1 MTEKEQQKRKNDR
14 RANRLILWRT
24 ILLMSVFGVAVFIP
38 LLWKLWDIQVTK
50 HDYYQELAIN
60 NATRDYTVSA
70 DRGGIYDANG
80 NPLAM
85 SATVENV
92 ILSPRDIIELQEA
105 YAEKVAK
112 AKEGKGEYPDYP
124 EPTNEFIASNLSAIL
139 DVSEEKVLEHLSY
152 TKSQY
157 REVKIKIEKDLADKV
172 REFIDENHITK
183 GLYLAPDTK
192 RYYPKSSLASHI
204 IGFVNRDNVG
214 AYGIEAKYNDELS
227 GEAGYLLTGKNGK
240 GTEMLTR
247 YENYI
252 KARNGYDLH
261 LTVDS
266 SIQAML
272 ESALVEG
279 IEKYDV
285 RYGGFAIA
293 MDPNTGAILG
303 MASSPD
309 YDLNNYSAV
318 ADAEVAAQLEELK
331 LTDAEEAYQTAL
343 QKAAALY
350 EKEEGPALTAAEEQA
365 LAQLTEKENG
375 YLEALGQA
383 QWDQWRSKALN
394 DTYEPGSTF
403 KAMVVAAA
411 LEEGVVTANS
421 TFVCNGSYT
430 VAGETIDCHAWKN
443 GGHGVQTLAEAVE
456 NSCNPAFIQIGLKL
470 GADTFYDYLEAYGMI
485 GKTGIDIPGEANNDN
500 GTSVWSREWFTGL
513 YGTTSLA
520 TASFGQR
527 FNITPIQLITG
538 IASVINGGHL
548 LEPYVVESIVD
559 SEGEDVYRHQVTEVR
574 QVISEATSEH
584 VRTILEGVVDGGTG
598 KNAYEAGYRIGGKT
612 GTSET
617 LETGRN
623 IVSFVGFAP
632 ANDPKVVVLLAYD
645 GPKRSDGDPDRTDD
659 GVYISG
665 GNMAAPEAGKLIAD
679 ILDYMGIAK
688 QYTPEEL
695 SGADTTVPVVTQH
708 YLDYAESVLKQN
720 NLTYRVVGE
729 GDVITGQ
736 IPAAGAT
743 IPGGSQVVLY
753 MGEEPVPTEQVE
765 VPNVEG
771 MSPEDAKA
779 ALSNVGLYLRAT
791 GAVEYYV
798 STNKGTGQSIEA
810 GTMVDLGTVVE
821 VRFVDNSIAEY
832 TGLD

>member
-1 MTEKEQQKRKNDR
+1 MNEKEQKKRENDR
-14 RANRLILWRT
+14 RANRVILWRS
-24 ILLMSVFGVAVFIP
+24 ILLMAIFGVAVFIP
-38 LLWKLWDIQVTK
+38 LLWKLWDIQIVN
-50 HDYYQELAIN
+50 HDFYEEQAVGQ
-60 NATRDYTVSA
+60 ATRDLAVSA
-70 DRGGIYDANG
+70 DKGSIYDANG

-92 ILSPRDIIELQEA
+92 ILSPRDVVELQEE
-105 YAEKVAK
+105 YAELVEK
-112 AKEGKGEYPDYP
+112 ARKGEGEYPDYP
-124 EPTNEFIASNLSAIL
+124 EPSNEFIASNLSAIL
-139 DVSEEKVLEHLSY
+139 DVEEEKILEHLSY
-152 TKSQY
+152 TSKQY
-157 REVKIKIEKDLADKV
+157 RMVKEKIEEDLADQV
-172 REFIDENHITK
+172 REFITENHLSR

-204 IGFVNRDNVG
+204 IGFVNKDNVG

-252 KARNGYDLH
+252 KARNGYDVNV
-261 LTVDS
+261 TVDS

-272 ESALVEG
+272 ESALAEG

-293 MDPNTGAILG
+293 MNPNTGAIYG

-309 YDLNNYSAV
+309 YDLNNPRTITTAAV
-318 ADAEVAAQLEELK
+318 AEELAK
-331 LTDAEEAYQTAL
+331 LEATATEEEYNEAL
-343 QKAAALY
+343 Q
-350 EKEEGPALTAAEEQA
+350 
-365 LAQLTEKENG
+365 
-375 YLEALGQA
+375 QA
-383 QWDQWRSKALN
+383 QWDQWRNKAVN

-411 LEEGVVTANS
+411 LEEGVVSANS
-421 TFVCNGSYT
+421 TFHCNGFYT
-430 VAGETIDCHAWKN
+430 VADSTIKCHAWKN
-443 GGHGVQTLAEAVE
+443 GGHGTQTLAEAVE
-456 NSCNPAFIQIGLKL
+456 NSCNPAFIQIGQKL
-470 GADTFYDYLEAYGMI
+470 GAETFYDYLEAFGMI
-485 GKTGIDIPGEANNDN
+485 GATGIDIPGEGSNENL
-500 GTSVWSREWFTGL
+500 VWSRDFFTGD
-513 YGTTSLA
+513 YGITSLA

-527 FNITPIQLITG
+527 FNVTPIQLITG
-538 IASVINGGHL
+538 ISTVVNGGHL

-559 SEGEDVYRHQVTEVR
+559 GDGQDVYRHQTTEVR

-617 LETGRN
+617 LEDGRN

-632 ANDPKVVVLLAYD
+632 ANDPQVVVLLAYD
-645 GPKRSDGDPDRTDD
+645 GPEKVSPNSDYTAD
-659 GVYISG
+659 GVYVSG
-665 GNMAAPEAGKLIAD
+665 GNMAAPEAGQLIAD

-695 SGADTTVPVVTQH
+695 SGADTTVPKVTQH
-708 YLDYAESVLKQN
+708 YLDYAESALKQN

-736 IPAAGAT
+736 IPAAGAK

-753 MGEEPVPTEQVE
+753 MGDEEMPTEQVE
-765 VPNVEG
+765 VPDLEG
-771 MSPEDAKA
+771 KSPEAAKA
-779 ALSNVGLYLRAT
+779 ALSDLGLYLRAT

-798 STNKGTGQSIEA
+798 STNKGTNQSIAA
-810 GTMVDLGTVVE
+810 GTMVDVGTVVE
-821 VRFVDNSIAEY
+821 VRFVDESIKEY

>member
-1 MTEKEQQKRKNDR
+1 MTEKEQKKRENDR
-14 RANRLILWRT
+14 RANRVILWRS
-24 ILLMSVFGVAVFIP
+24 IFLMAVFGVAVFIP
-38 LLWKLWDIQVTK
+38 LLWKLWDIQIVN
-50 HDYYQELAIN
+50 HDFYEEQAVGQ
-60 NATRDYTVSA
+60 ATRDLTVSA
-70 DRGGIYDANG
+70 DKGGIYDANG

-92 ILSPRDIIELQEA
+92 VLSPRDIVDLQEE
-105 YAEKVAK
+105 YAEKVAD

-124 EPTNEFIASNLSAIL
+124 EPTNEFIASNLATIL
-139 DVSEEKVLEHLSY
+139 DMEEEKILEHLSY
-152 TKSQY
+152 TSKQY
-157 REVKIKIEKDLADKV
+157 RLVKSKIEEDLADQV
-172 REFIDENHITK
+172 REFITENHLSR

-192 RYYPKSSLASHI
+192 RYYPKASLASHI
-204 IGFVNRDNVG
+204 IGFVNSENVG

-252 KARNGYDLH
+252 KARNGYDVNV
-261 LTVDS
+261 TVDS

-293 MDPNTGAILG
+293 MDPNTGAVLG

-309 YDLNNYSAV
+309 YDLNDPWTITTATL
-318 ADAEVAAQLEELK
+318 AEELEMMK
-331 LTDAEEAYQTAL
+331 TTATEEEYNEAL
-343 QKAAALY
+343 Q
-350 EKEEGPALTAAEEQA
+350 
-365 LAQLTEKENG
+365 
-375 YLEALGQA
+375 QA
-383 QWDQWRSKALN
+383 QWDQWRNKAVN

-421 TFVCNGSYT
+421 TFVCNGSYSI
-430 VAGETIDCHAWKN
+430 AGSNIKCHAWQK
-443 GGHGVQTLAEAVE
+443 GGHGTQTLAEAVE

-470 GADTFYDYLEAYGMI
+470 GAETFYDYLEAFGMI

-500 GTSVWSREWFTGL
+500 GTSVWSREFFTGE
-513 YGTTSLA
+513 YGLASLA

-527 FNITPIQLITG
+527 FNVTPIQLITG
-538 IASVINGGHL
+538 FSAVINGGHL

-559 SEGEDVYRHQVTEVR
+559 SGGEDIYRHQVTEVR
-574 QVISEATSEH
+574 QVISESTSEH

-617 LETGRN
+617 LEDGRN

-632 ANDPKVVVLLAYD
+632 ANDPQVVVLLAYD
-645 GPKRSDGDPDRTDD
+645 GPEKANGDYTADQ
-659 GVYISG
+659 VYVSG
-665 GNMAAPEAGKLIAD
+665 GNMAAPEAGQLIAD

-695 SGADTTVPVVTQH
+695 SGADTTVPKVTQP
-708 YLDYAESVLKQN
+708 YLDYAESTLKQS

-729 GDVITGQ
+729 GDIITGQ
-736 IPAAGAT
+736 IPAAGAA
-743 IPGGSQVVLY
+743 IPGGSEVVLY
-753 MGEEPVPTEQVE
+753 MGEEMPTEQVE
-765 VPNVEG
+765 VPDVEG
-771 MSPEDAKA
+771 MSPEDTKA
-779 ALSNVGLYLRAT
+779 VLNSLGLYLRAT

-798 STNKGTGQSIEA
+798 SSNKGTSQSIEA
-810 GTMVDLGTVVE
+810 GTLVDPGTVVE
-821 VRFVDNSIAEY
+821 VRFVDESIKEY
-832 TGLD
+832 TGID

>member
-1 MTEKEQQKRKNDR
+1 MTEKEQKRRENDR
-14 RANRLILWRT
+14 RANRVILWRT
-24 ILLMSVFGVAVFIP
+24 LLLMAVFGVAVFIP
-38 LLWKLWDIQVTK
+38 LLWKLWTIQIVD
-50 HDYYQELAIN
+50 HEFYEEQAVGQ
-60 NATRDYTVSA
+60 ATRNYTVSA
-70 DRGGIYDANG
+70 DKGGIYDANG

-92 ILSPRDIIELQEA
+92 ILSPRDIVELQEE

-124 EPTNEFIASNLSAIL
+124 EPSNEWIASNLSAIL
-139 DVSEEKVLEHLSY
+139 GVSEEKVLEHLSY
-152 TKSQY
+152 TNKQY
-157 REVKIKIEKDLADKV
+157 REVKTKIEKDVADQV
-172 REFIDENHITK
+172 REFIDENHIKK
-183 GLYLAPDTK
+183 GLYLLPDTK
-192 RYYPKSSLASHI
+192 RYYPKASLASHI
-204 IGFVNRDNVG
+204 IGFVNDDNVG
-214 AYGIEAKYNDELS
+214 AYGIEAMYNDELS

-261 LTVDS
+261 LTVDA

-272 ESALVEG
+272 EAKLLEG

-293 MDPNTGAILG
+293 MDPKTGAVLG
-303 MASSPD
+303 MASYPD
-309 YDLNNYSAV
+309 YDLNDPRAIADAAV
-318 ADAEVAAQLEELK
+318 AEKLAEMETTATSEEYLAAKQ
-331 LTDAEEAYQTAL
+331 
-343 QKAAALY
+343 
-350 EKEEGPALTAAEEQA
+350 
-365 LAQLTEKENG
+365 
-375 YLEALGQA
+375 QA

-411 LEEGVVTANS
+411 LEEGVVNANS
-421 TFVCNGSYT
+421 TFTCNGSYT
-430 VAGETIDCHAWKN
+430 VADATIKCHAWKT
-443 GGHGVQTLAEAVE
+443 GGHGTQTLAEAVE
-456 NSCNPAFIQIGLKL
+456 NSCNPAFIQIGMKL
-470 GADTFYDYLEAYGMI
+470 GAETFYDYLEAYGFLES
-485 GKTGIDIPGEANNDN
+485 TGIDIPGE
-500 GTSVWSREWFTGL
+500 GTSQVWPRKDFTGM
-513 YGTTSLA
+513 YGITSLA

-527 FNITPIQLITG
+527 FNVTPIQLITG
-538 IASVINGGHL
+538 ISTVINGGHL

-559 SEGEDVYRHQVTEVR
+559 SEGEDIYRHQVTEIR
-574 QVISEATSEH
+574 QVISESTSEH

-645 GPKRSDGDPDRTDD
+645 GPEKANGEYTAD
-659 GVYISG
+659 GVYVSG
-665 GNMAAPEAGKLIAD
+665 GNMAAPEAGALIAD

-695 SGADTTVPVVTQH
+695 SGADTIVPWLTGH
-708 YLDYAESVLKQN
+708 YMDYAQSVLKEN
-720 NLTYRVVGE
+720 NLTYRIVGE

-736 IPAAGAT
+736 IPAGGAT

-753 MGEEPVPTEQVE
+753 MGEEQVPTEQVE
-765 VPNVEG
+765 VPNLEG
-771 MSPEDAKA
+771 MSPEAAKA
-779 ALSNVGLYLRAT
+779 ALNDLGLYLRAT

-798 STNKGTGQSIEA
+798 STNVGTNQSIKA
-810 GTMVDLGTVVE
+810 GTMVNPGTVVE
-821 VRFVDNSIAEY
+821 VRFVDESIKEY
-832 TGLD
+832 TGLE

>member
-1 MTEKEQQKRKNDR
+1 MTEKEQKQREKDRK
-14 RANRLILWRT
+14 ANRLILWRT
-24 ILLMSVFGVAVFIP
+24 IALMTVFGVLVFVP
-38 LLWKLWDIQVTK
+38 LLWKLWDIQVNK
-50 HDYYQELAIN
+50 HDMYEEMAIN
-60 NATRDYTVSA
+60 NATRNYTVSA

-85 SATVENV
+85 SASVENV
-92 ILSPRDIIELQEA
+92 ILSPNDIVELQAE
-105 YAEKVAK
+105 YAEKVEK
-112 AKEGKGEYPDYP
+112 AKEGKGKYPDYP

-139 DVSEEKVLEHLSY
+139 GVTEEKVLEHLSH

-157 REVKIKIEKDLADKV
+157 REVKIKIEKDLGDQV

-183 GLYLAPDTK
+183 GLYLLPDTK

-293 MDPNTGAILG
+293 MDPQTGAVLG

-309 YDLNNYSAV
+309 YDLNNYSLI
-318 ADAEVAAQLEELK
+318 ADLNTAAEVEQLK

-343 QKAAALY
+343 QQAAALY

-365 LAQLTEKENG
+365 LTRLTEKENL
-375 YLEALGQA
+375 YLKALGQA
-383 QWDQWRSKALN
+383 QLNQWRSKALN

-411 LEEGVVTANS
+411 LEEGVVNANS

-430 VAGETIDCHAWKN
+430 VADSTIKCHAWKK

-470 GADTFYDYLEAYGMI
+470 GAETFYDYLEAYGMTDA
-485 GKTGIDIPGEANNDN
+485 TGIDIPGEGSNA
-500 GTSVWSREWFTGL
+500 GLVWSREFFTGS
-513 YGTTSLA
+513 YGVTSLA

-527 FNITPIQLITG
+527 FNVTPLQLITG
-538 IASVINGGHL
+538 ISSVINGGHL
-548 LEPYVVESIVD
+548 LEPYVVESVVD
-559 SEGEDVYRHQVTEVR
+559 SEGEDIYRHKTTEVR

-584 VRTILEGVVDGGTG
+584 VRMILEGVVDGGTG

-617 LETGRN
+617 LEEGRN

-645 GPKRSDGDPDRTDD
+645 GPTRSAGDPDRTDD

-665 GNMAAPEAGKLIAD
+665 GNMAAPEAGRVIAN
-679 ILDYMGIAK
+679 ILDYMGVAK
-688 QYTPEEL
+688 QYSPEEL
-695 SGADTTVPVVTQH
+695 SGADTTVPRVTQH

-753 MGEEPVPTEQVE
+753 MGEEEVPTEQVE
-765 VPNVEG
+765 VPDLEG
-771 MSPEDAKA
+771 MSPEAAKA
-779 ALSNVGLYLRAT
+779 ALTELGLYLRAT

-798 STNKGTGQSIEA
+798 STNVGTDQSIEA
-810 GTMVDLGTVVE
+810 GTLVNLGTVVE
-821 VRFVDNSIAEY
+821 VRFVDESIAEY
-832 TGLD
+832 TGD

>member
-1 MTEKEQQKRKNDR
+1 MTEKEQKRREHDR
-14 RANRLILWRT
+14 RANRVILWRT
-24 ILLMSVFGVAVFIP
+24 LLLMAVFGVAVFLP
-38 LLWKLWDIQVTK
+38 LLWKLWDIQIVN
-50 HDYYQELAIN
+50 HDFYEEQAVGQ
-60 NATRDYTVSA
+60 ATRDYTVSA
-70 DRGGIYDANG
+70 DKGGIYDANG

-92 ILSPRDIIELQEA
+92 ILSPRDIVELQEK

-124 EPTNEFIASNLSAIL
+124 EPSNELIASNLSAIL
-139 DVSEEKVLEHLSY
+139 GVTEEKVLEHLSY
-152 TKSQY
+152 TSKQY
-157 REVKIKIEKDLADKV
+157 REVKTKIEKDVADQV
-172 REFIDENHITK
+172 REFIAENHLSR
-183 GLYLAPDTK
+183 GLYLVPDTK
-192 RYYPKSSLASHI
+192 RYYPKASLASHI
-204 IGFVNRDNVG
+204 IGFVNADNVG
-214 AYGIEAKYNDELS
+214 AYGIEAMYNEELS

-252 KARNGYDLH
+252 KARNGYDVNV
-261 LTVDS
+261 TVDS

-272 ESALVEG
+272 ESALLEG

-293 MDPNTGAILG
+293 MDPNTGAVLG
-303 MASSPD
+303 MASYPD
-309 YDLNNYSAV
+309 YDLNNPRAIT
-318 ADAEVAAQLEELK
+318 DAATAEELAK
-331 LTDAEEAYQTAL
+331 LKATATEEEYKKAL
-343 QKAAALY
+343 Q
-350 EKEEGPALTAAEEQA
+350 
-365 LAQLTEKENG
+365 
-375 YLEALGQA
+375 QA

-411 LEEGVVTANS
+411 LEEGVVSANS
-421 TFVCNGSYT
+421 TFTCNGSYT
-430 VAGETIDCHAWKN
+430 VADATIKCHAWKN
-443 GGHGVQTLAEAVE
+443 GGHGTQTLAEAVE

-470 GADTFYDYLEAYGMI
+470 GAETFYDYLEAYGMLES
-485 GKTGIDIPGEANNDN
+485 TGIDIPGE
-500 GTSVWSREWFTGL
+500 GTSQVWPRKDFTGM
-513 YGTTSLA
+513 YGITSLA

-527 FNITPIQLITG
+527 FNVTPIQLITG
-538 IASVINGGHL
+538 ISTVINGGYL

-559 SEGEDVYRHQVTEVR
+559 SEGEDIYRHQVTEVR
-574 QVISEATSEH
+574 QVISESTSEH
-584 VRTILEGVVDGGTG
+584 VRSILEGVVAGGTG

-632 ANDPKVVVLLAYD
+632 ANDPRVVVLLAYD
-645 GPKRSDGDPDRTDD
+645 GPEKANGEYTAG
-659 GVYISG
+659 GVYVSG
-665 GNMAAPEAGKLIAD
+665 GNMAAPEAGQLIAN

-695 SGADTTVPVVTQH
+695 SGADTTVPRVTEH
-708 YLDYAESVLKQN
+708 YLDYAGSVLKQN

-765 VPNVEG
+765 VPNLEG
-771 MSPEDAKA
+771 MSPEAAKA
-779 ALSNVGLYLRAT
+779 ALNNLGLYLRAT

-798 STNKGTGQSIEA
+798 STNKGTNQSVKA
-810 GTMVDLGTVVE
+810 GTMVNLGTVVE
-821 VRFVDNSIAEY
+821 VRFVDESIKEY

>member
-1 MTEKEQQKRKNDR
+1 MTEKEQKKRENDR

-24 ILLMSVFGVAVFIP
+24 ILLMSIFGVAVFIP
-38 LLWKLWDIQVTK
+38 LLVKLWDIQVTK

-92 ILSPRDIIELQEA
+92 ILSPRDIVELQEE

-112 AKEGKGEYPDYP
+112 AKEGDGEYPDYP
-124 EPTNEFIASNLSAIL
+124 EPTNEFLASNLSAIL
-139 DVSEEKVLEHLSY
+139 GVSEEKVLEHLSY
-152 TKSQY
+152 TQKQY
-157 REVKIKIEKDLADKV
+157 REVKTKIEKDMADQV
-172 REFIDENHITK
+172 REFITKNHLSR
-183 GLYLAPDTK
+183 GLYLVPDTK

-204 IGFVNRDNVG
+204 IGFVNSDNAG

-293 MDPNTGAILG
+293 MDPQTGAVLG

-309 YDLNNYSAV
+309 YDLNDPRTVSTASI
-318 ADAEVAAQLEELK
+318 AEQLEQLK
-331 LTDAEEAYQTAL
+331 ATGNDEEYGETL
-343 QKAAALY
+343 Q
-350 EKEEGPALTAAEEQA
+350 
-365 LAQLTEKENG
+365 
-375 YLEALGQA
+375 QA

-411 LEEGVVTANS
+411 LEEGVVSAKS

-430 VAGETIDCHAWKN
+430 VGDRNIKCHAWKT

-470 GADTFYDYLEAYGMI
+470 GAETFYDYLEAYGMI

-513 YGTTSLA
+513 YGTSSLA

-538 IASVINGGHL
+538 ISTVINGGHL

-574 QVISEATSEH
+574 QVISEATSAH

-617 LETGRN
+617 LEEGRN

-632 ANDPKVVVLLAYD
+632 ANDPQVVVLLGYD

-679 ILDYMGIAK
+679 ILDYMGVAK

-695 SGADTTVPVVTQH
+695 SGADTTVPLLTMH

-720 NLTYRVVGE
+720 NLTCRVVGE

-753 MGEEPVPTEQVE
+753 MGEEKVPTEQVE
-765 VPNVEG
+765 VPDLEG
-771 MSPEDAKA
+771 MSPEKAKA
-779 ALSNVGLYLRAT
+779 ALNELGLYLRAT

-798 STNKGTGQSIEA
+798 STNVGTDQSVKA
-810 GTMVDLGTVVE
+810 GTLVDLGTVVE
-821 VRFVDNSIAEY
+821 VRFVDESIAEY
-832 TGLD
+832 TGIN

>member
-1 MTEKEQQKRKNDR
+1 MTEKEQKKRENDR
-14 RANRLILWRT
+14 RANRVILWRS
-24 ILLMSVFGVAVFIP
+24 IALMVVFGVAVFIP
-38 LLWKLWDIQVTK
+38 LLWKLWNIQIVN
-50 HDYYQELAIN
+50 HDFYEEQAVGQ
-60 NATRDYTVSA
+60 ATRELTVSA
-70 DRGGIYDANG
+70 DKGGIYDANG

-85 SATVENV
+85 SATVESV
-92 ILSPRDIIELQEA
+92 ILVPVGIVELQGE
-105 YAEKVAK
+105 YAKAVEL

-139 DVSEEKVLEHLSY
+139 DVTEEKVLEHLSY
-152 TKSQY
+152 TSKQY
-157 REVKIKIEKDLADKV
+157 RLVKAKVEEDVADQV
-172 REFIDENHITK
+172 REFITENHLSQ
-183 GLYLAPDTK
+183 GLYLTPDTK
-192 RYYPKSSLASHI
+192 RYYPKASLACHI
-204 IGFVNRDNVG
+204 IGFVNSENVG

-227 GEAGYLLTGKNGK
+227 GEVGYLLTGKNGK

-252 KARNGYDLH
+252 KARNGYDLN

-285 RYGGFAIA
+285 RYGGFAVA
-293 MDPNTGAILG
+293 MDPNTGAVLG

-309 YDLNNYSAV
+309 YDLNDPRTI
-318 ADAEVAAQLEELK
+318 ADAATLEKLEQLKATATEEEYLK
-331 LTDAEEAYQTAL
+331 AL
-343 QKAAALY
+343 Q
-350 EKEEGPALTAAEEQA
+350 
-365 LAQLTEKENG
+365 
-375 YLEALGQA
+375 QA

-411 LEEGVVTANS
+411 LEEGVVTENS
-421 TFVCNGSYT
+421 TFECNGSYT
-430 VAGETIDCHAWKN
+430 IAGETIKCHAYKI
-443 GGHGVQTLAEAVE
+443 GGHKTQTLAEAVE

-470 GADTFYDYLEAYGMI
+470 GAETFYDYLEAYGMLEP
-485 GKTGIDIPGEANNDN
+485 TGIDIPGE
-500 GTSVWSREWFTGL
+500 GTSQVWPREDFTGM
-513 YGTTSLA
+513 YGITSLA

-527 FNITPIQLITG
+527 FNVTPIQLITG
-538 IASVINGGHL
+538 ISSVINGGHL

-559 SEGEDVYRHQVTEVR
+559 SDGEDIYRHQVTEVR
-574 QVISEATSEH
+574 QVISESTSEK
-584 VRTILEGVVDGGTG
+584 VRAILEGVVDGGTG

-645 GPKRSDGDPDRTDD
+645 GPEKANGDYTADQ
-659 GVYISG
+659 VYVSG
-665 GNMAAPEAGKLIAD
+665 GNMAAPEAGQLIAD

-695 SGADTTVPVVTQH
+695 SGADTTVPKVTQH
-708 YLDYAESVLKQN
+708 YLDYAESALKQN

-729 GDVITGQ
+729 GEVITGQ
-736 IPAAGAT
+736 IPAAGAV
-743 IPGGSQVVLY
+743 IPGGSEVVLY
-753 MGEEPVPTEQVE
+753 MGDEEVPTEQVE

-771 MSPEDAKA
+771 MSPENTKA
-779 ALSNVGLYLRAT
+779 ALAEVGLYLRAT

-798 STNKGTGQSIEA
+798 STNKGTNQSIEA
-810 GTMVDLGTVVE
+810 GTMVDIGTVVE
-821 VRFVDNSIAEY
+821 VRFVDESIKEY

>member
-1 MTEKEQQKRKNDR
+1 MTEKEQKKRENDR
-14 RANRLILWRT
+14 RANRLILGRT
-24 ILLMSVFGVAVFIP
+24 LTLMILFGVVVFIP
-38 LLWKLWDIQVTK
+38 LFWKLWDIQIVK
-50 HDYYQELAIN
+50 HDFYEEKAVGQ
-60 NATRDYTVSA
+60 ATRDYTVSA

-85 SATVENV
+85 SASVENV
-92 ILSPRDIIELQEA
+92 ILSPRDIVELQEQ

-124 EPTNEFIASNLSAIL
+124 EPTNEFIASNLSVIL
-139 DVSEEKVLEHLSY
+139 GVSEEKILEHLSY
-152 TKSQY
+152 TSKQY
-157 REVKIKIEKDLADKV
+157 REVKTKIEKNVADQV
-172 REFIDENHITK
+172 REFIDENHLSK
-183 GLYLAPDTK
+183 GLYLLPDTK

-204 IGFVNRDNVG
+204 IGFVNSDNQG
-214 AYGIEAKYNDELS
+214 AYGIEAKYNNELS

-261 LTVDS
+261 LTIDA

-293 MDPNTGAILG
+293 MDPKTGAVLG

-309 YDLNNYSAV
+309 YDLNNYSVV
-318 ADAEVAAQLEELK
+318 ADLE
-331 LTDAEEAYQTAL
+331 
-343 QKAAALY
+343 
-350 EKEEGPALTAAEEQA
+350 TAA
-365 LAQLTEKENG
+365 
-375 YLEALGQA
+375 YLEQLKATATEEEYKKALGQA
-383 QWDQWRSKALN
+383 QLNQWRSKALN

-411 LEEGVVTANS
+411 LEEGVVSAKS

-430 VAGETIDCHAWKN
+430 IAGETIKCHAWKT
-443 GGHGVQTLAEAVE
+443 GGHGLQTLAEAVE

-470 GADTFYDYLEAYGMI
+470 GADTFYDYMEAYGMI
-485 GKTGIDIPGEANNDN
+485 SKTGIDVPGEGSNA
-500 GTSVWSREWFTGL
+500 GLVWSRDFFTGD
-513 YGTTSLA
+513 YGVTSLA

-527 FNITPIQLITG
+527 FNVTPIQLITG
-538 IASVINGGHL
+538 ISTVINGGHL

-559 SEGEDVYRHQVTEVR
+559 SEGEAVYRHRETEIR
-574 QVISEATSEH
+574 QVISESTSEH

-617 LETGRN
+617 LEEGRN

-632 ANDPKVVVLLAYD
+632 ANDPQVVVLLGYD
-645 GPKRSDGDPDRTDD
+645 GPKRSEGDPNRTDD

-665 GNMAAPEAGKLIAD
+665 GNMAAPEAGRLIAN

-695 SGADTTVPVVTQH
+695 SGADTTVPKLTQH

-753 MGEEPVPTEQVE
+753 MGEEEVPTEQVE
-765 VPNVEG
+765 VPDLEG
-771 MSPEDAKA
+771 MSPEVAKA
-779 ALSNVGLYLRAT
+779 TLVDLGLYLRAT

-798 STNKGTGQSIEA
+798 STNVGTDQSIAA

-821 VRFVDNSIAEY
+821 VRFVDESIAEY
-832 TGLD
+832 TGQD

>member
-1 MTEKEQQKRKNDR
+1 MTEKEQKKREHDR
-14 RANRLILWRT
+14 RANRVILWRSIT
-24 ILLMSVFGVAVFIP
+24 LMVIFGVAVFIP
-38 LLWKLWDIQVTK
+38 LLWKLWDIQIVN
-50 HDYYQELAIN
+50 HDFYEEQAVGQ
-60 NATRDYTVSA
+60 ATRELTVSA
-70 DRGGIYDANG
+70 DKGGIYDANG

-85 SATVENV
+85 SATVESV
-92 ILSPRDIIELQEA
+92 ILVPVGIVELQGEYTKA
-105 YAEKVAK
+105 VEL

-139 DVSEEKVLEHLSY
+139 DVTEEKVLEHLSY
-152 TKSQY
+152 TSKQY
-157 REVKIKIEKDLADKV
+157 RLVKAKVEEDVADQV
-172 REFIDENHITK
+172 REFITENHLSQ
-183 GLYLAPDTK
+183 GLYLTPDTK
-192 RYYPKSSLASHI
+192 RYYPKASLACHI
-204 IGFVNRDNVG
+204 IGFVNSENVG

-252 KARNGYDLH
+252 KARNGYDVN

-272 ESALVEG
+272 ESALAEG

-293 MDPNTGAILG
+293 MDPNTGAVLG

-309 YDLNNYSAV
+309 YDLN
-318 ADAEVAAQLEELK
+318 DPRTI
-331 LTDAEEAYQTAL
+331 TDAATVEKLEQLKATATEEEYLKAL
-343 QKAAALY
+343 Q
-350 EKEEGPALTAAEEQA
+350 
-365 LAQLTEKENG
+365 
-375 YLEALGQA
+375 QA

-421 TFVCNGSYT
+421 TFECNGSYT
-430 VAGETIDCHAWKN
+430 IAGETIKCHAWKN
-443 GGHGVQTLAEAVE
+443 GGHKTQTLAKAVE

-470 GADTFYDYLEAYGMI
+470 GAETFYDYLEAYGMLES
-485 GKTGIDIPGEANNDN
+485 TGIDIPGE
-500 GTSVWSREWFTGL
+500 GTSQVWPREDFTGM
-513 YGTTSLA
+513 YGITSLA

-527 FNITPIQLITG
+527 FNVTPIQLITG
-538 IASVINGGHL
+538 IATVINGGHL

-559 SEGEDVYRHQVTEVR
+559 SEGEDIYRHQLTEVR
-574 QVISEATSEH
+574 QVISESTSEH

-645 GPKRSDGDPDRTDD
+645 GPEKANGDYTADQ
-659 GVYISG
+659 VYVSG
-665 GNMAAPEAGKLIAD
+665 GNMAAPEAGQLIAD

-695 SGADTTVPVVTQH
+695 SGADTTVPKVTQH
-708 YLDYAESVLKQN
+708 YLDYAESTLKES

-729 GDVITGQ
+729 GEVITGQ
-736 IPAAGAT
+736 IPAAGAV
-743 IPGGSQVVLY
+743 IPGGSEVVLY
-753 MGEEPVPTEQVE
+753 MGGEELPTEQVE
-765 VPNVEG
+765 VPDVEG
-771 MSPEDAKA
+771 MSPENTKA
-779 ALSNVGLYLRAT
+779 ALAEVGLYLRAT

-798 STNKGTGQSIEA
+798 STNKGTNQSIEA
-810 GTMVDLGTVVE
+810 GTMVDVGTVVE
-821 VRFVDNSIAEY
+821 VRFVDESIKEY

>member
-1 MTEKEQQKRKNDR
+1 MTEKEQKKREKDR

-24 ILLMSVFGVAVFIP
+24 VLLMAVFGVVVFVP
-38 LLWKLWDIQVTK
+38 LLWKLWDIQIVN
-50 HDYYQELAIN
+50 HDFYEEQAVGQ
-60 NATRDYTVSA
+60 ATRDYTVSA

-92 ILSPRDIIELQEA
+92 ILSPRDIVELQAE

-124 EPTNEFIASNLSAIL
+124 EPSNEFIASNLSAIL
-139 DVSEEKVLEHLSY
+139 GVTEEKVLEHLSY
-152 TKSQY
+152 TSKQY
-157 REVKIKIEKDLADKV
+157 REVKTKVEEDVADQV
-172 REFIDENHITK
+172 REFITENHLSR
-183 GLYLAPDTK
+183 GLYLVPDTK

-204 IGFVNRDNVG
+204 IGFVNSDNVG
-214 AYGIEAKYNDELS
+214 AYGIEAMYNDELS

-247 YENYI
+247 YEKYI

-261 LTVDS
+261 LTIDS

-293 MDPNTGAILG
+293 MDPKTGAILG

-318 ADAEVAAQLEELK
+318 ADLATAE
-331 LTDAEEAYQTAL
+331 
-343 QKAAALY
+343 
-350 EKEEGPALTAAEEQA
+350 
-365 LAQLTEKENG
+365 
-375 YLEALGQA
+375 YLEQLKATATEEEYKKALGQA
-383 QWDQWRSKALN
+383 QLNQWRSKALN

-430 VAGETIDCHAWKN
+430 VADSTIKCHAWKT

-470 GADTFYDYLEAYGMI
+470 GAETFYDYLEAYGMI
-485 GKTGIDIPGEANNDN
+485 GATGIDVPGEGSNE
-500 GTSVWSREWFTGL
+500 GLVWSRDFFTGI

-527 FNITPIQLITG
+527 FNVTPLQLITG
-538 IASVINGGHL
+538 ISTVINGGHL

-559 SEGEDVYRHQVTEVR
+559 SEGEDVYRHRVTEVR
-574 QVISEATSEH
+574 QVISESTSEH
-584 VRTILEGVVDGGTG
+584 VRKILEGVVDGGTG

-617 LETGRN
+617 LEEGRN

-632 ANDPKVVVLLAYD
+632 ANDPQVVVLLAYD

-665 GNMAAPEAGKLIAD
+665 GNMAAPQAGQLIAN
-679 ILDYMGIAK
+679 ILDYMGVAK

-695 SGADTTVPVVTQH
+695 SGADTTVPWMTGH
-708 YLDYAESVLKQN
+708 YLDYAQSVLKQY

-729 GDVITGQ
+729 GDVVTGQ

-753 MGEEPVPTEQVE
+753 MGQEPVPTEQVE
-765 VPNVEG
+765 VPDLEG
-771 MSPEDAKA
+771 MSPEKAKA
-779 ALSNVGLYLRAT
+779 TLNDLGLYLRAT

-798 STNKGTGQSIEA
+798 STNVGTNQSIKA
-810 GTMVDLGTVVE
+810 GTLVDPGTVVE
-821 VRFVDNSIAEY
+821 VRFVDESIAEY
-832 TGLD
+832 TGLN